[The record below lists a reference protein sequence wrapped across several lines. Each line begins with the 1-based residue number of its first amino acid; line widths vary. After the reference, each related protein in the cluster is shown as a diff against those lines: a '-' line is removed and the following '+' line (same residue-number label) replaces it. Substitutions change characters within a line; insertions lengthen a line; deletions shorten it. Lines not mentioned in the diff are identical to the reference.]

1 MKMNTRHYLILIAL
15 CPTMSFAQTGGG
27 KTGNLG
33 NEDINVIKEYQPV
46 LNDAFKININPD
58 NDTTTTRNP
67 NTPEYKVSAQPI
79 NSNYNTS
86 PIKPV
91 RIKDDAIKKLYH
103 GYVKAGYGLE
113 NMPLLDISFNSLRSK
128 NFDAGVRFKHLS
140 TSGKIK
146 KYGFPGNSN
155 NIFNVFVTRYFEKFK
170 LGANLAYNRD
180 VVHFYGY
187 KSPPELFSKSE
198 TKHSMSDFDGNV
210 NLASINPDKDSWNYQ
225 ASLGFYNFDDNRNST
240 ENNAKVELGIGKL
253 LTNAKFN
260 LQISGE
266 FGKIKQELYSIN
278 RSIIRFQPRFIINE
292 NLFSIEVG
300 GNVAIESRNNPT
312 GITPYSKP
320 IKDNNYRLY
329 PYLSTSYQVIDDAVK
344 IFATLSGDL
353 HRNDLRSFSRENP
366 FFGSNVALNNTNEKL
381 GIKAGTSIKIEHDL
395 MFIGSVKWSRIK
407 DQPFYYANSE
417 IPTSFAVVY
426 DKATLLNFRGSLEYK
441 NAEKFSFAFSA
452 DYNKYNTDTLKEQLY
467 VPALRVGISGHY
479 AIAEKIYIKAD
490 VFYNSDVTGNMYTP
504 ESSNVYSKLVNI
516 KGWLDANIGIDY
528 RYSKVLSAFVSLN
541 NIGFSRYF
549 RWYEYPSYRFLG
561 MAGVTYSF

>member
-1 MKMNTRHYLILIAL
+1 MNTRHYLILLAL
-15 CPTMSFAQTGGG
+15 CPTLSFAQTGGG

-58 NDTTTTRNP
+58 SDTSTIRKA

-146 KYGFPGNSN
+146 EYGFPGNSN
-155 NIFNVFVTRYFEKFK
+155 NLFNVFGTRYFDKFK
-170 LGANLAYNRD
+170 IGANLAYNRD

-187 KSPPELFSKSE
+187 NSPPELFSKSE

-210 NLASINPDKDSWNYQ
+210 NLASINPDKDSWTYQ
-225 ASLGFYNFDDNRNST
+225 VSVGFYNFEDNRSSS

-260 LQISGE
+260 LQVSGE
-266 FGKIKQELYSIN
+266 FGKIKQALYSIN

-292 NLFSIEVG
+292 NLYSIEVG
-300 GNVAIESRNNPT
+300 GNVAIESRNNPS

-320 IKDNNYRLY
+320 IKDNNYHLY

-353 HRNDLRSFSRENP
+353 QRNDLRNISRENP
-366 FFGSNVALNNTNEKL
+366 FFGRNVLLNNTNEKL
-381 GIKAGTSIKIEHDL
+381 GIKAGTSIKLEHDL
-395 MFIGSVKWSRIK
+395 MFVGSVKWSRIK
-407 DQPFYYANSE
+407 DQPFYYANFE
-417 IPTSFAVVY
+417 IPSTFAVVY
-426 DKATLLNFRGSLEYK
+426 DKATLLNFRASLEYK
-441 NAEKFSFAFSA
+441 NAEKISFAFSA
-452 DYNKYNTDTLKEQLY
+452 DYNKYKTDQLNEQLY
-467 VPALRVGISGHY
+467 IPALRVGISGHY
-479 AIAEKIYIKAD
+479 AIAEKIYLKAD
-490 VFYNSDVTGNMYTP
+490 VFYNSDVTGNTYISDSTIV
-504 ESSNVYSKLVNI
+504 SAQFVNI
-516 KGWLDANIGIDY
+516 KGWLDANVGIDY

>member
-1 MKMNTRHYLILIAL
+1 MNTRHYLILLAL
-15 CPTMSFAQTGGG
+15 CPTLSFAQTGGG

-58 NDTTTTRNP
+58 SDTSTIRKA

-146 KYGFPGNSN
+146 EYGFPGNSN
-155 NIFNVFVTRYFEKFK
+155 NLFNVFGTRYFDKFK
-170 LGANLAYNRD
+170 IGANLAYNRD

-187 KSPPELFSKSE
+187 NSPPELFSKSE

-210 NLASINPDKDSWNYQ
+210 NLASINPDKDSWTYQ
-225 ASLGFYNFDDNRNST
+225 ASVGFYNFEDNRSSS

-260 LQISGE
+260 LQVSGE
-266 FGKIKQELYSIN
+266 FGKIKQALYSIN

-292 NLFSIEVG
+292 NLYSIEVG
-300 GNVAIESRNNPT
+300 GNVAIESRNNPS

-320 IKDNNYRLY
+320 IKDNNYHLY

-353 HRNDLRSFSRENP
+353 QRNDLRNISRENP
-366 FFGSNVALNNTNEKL
+366 FFGRNVMLNNTNEKL
-381 GIKAGTSIKIEHDL
+381 GIKAGTSIKLEHDL
-395 MFIGSVKWSRIK
+395 MFVGSVKWSRIK
-407 DQPFYYANSE
+407 DQPFYYANFE
-417 IPTSFAVVY
+417 IPSTFAVVY
-426 DKATLLNFRGSLEYK
+426 DKATLLNFRASLEYK
-441 NAEKFSFAFSA
+441 NAEKISFAFSA
-452 DYNKYNTDTLKEQLY
+452 DYNKYKTDQLNEQLY
-467 VPALRVGISGHY
+467 IPALRVGISGHY
-479 AIAEKIYIKAD
+479 AIAEKIYLKAD
-490 VFYNSDVTGNMYTP
+490 VFYNSDVSGNTYISDSTIV
-504 ESSNVYSKLVNI
+504 SAQFVNI
-516 KGWLDANIGIDY
+516 KGWLDANVGIDY

>member
-1 MKMNTRHYLILIAL
+1 MNTRHYLILLAL
-15 CPTMSFAQTGGG
+15 CPTLSFAQTGGG

-58 NDTTTTRNP
+58 SDTSTIRKA

-146 KYGFPGNSN
+146 EYGFPGNSN
-155 NIFNVFVTRYFEKFK
+155 NLFNVFGTRYFDKFK
-170 LGANLAYNRD
+170 IGANLAYNRD

-187 KSPPELFSKSE
+187 NSPPELFSKSE

-210 NLASINPDKDSWNYQ
+210 NLASINPDKDSWTYQ
-225 ASLGFYNFDDNRNST
+225 ASVGFYNFEDNRSSS

-260 LQISGE
+260 LQVSGE
-266 FGKIKQELYSIN
+266 FGKIKQALYSIN

-292 NLFSIEVG
+292 NLYSIEVG
-300 GNVAIESRNNPT
+300 GNVAIESRNNPS

-320 IKDNNYRLY
+320 IKDNNYHLY

-353 HRNDLRSFSRENP
+353 QRNDLRNISRENP
-366 FFGSNVALNNTNEKL
+366 FFGRNVMLNNTNEKL
-381 GIKAGTSIKIEHDL
+381 GIKAGTSIKLEHDL
-395 MFIGSVKWSRIK
+395 MFVGSVKWSRIK
-407 DQPFYYANSE
+407 DQPFYYANFE
-417 IPTSFAVVY
+417 IPSTFAVVY
-426 DKATLLNFRGSLEYK
+426 DKATLLNFRASLEYK
-441 NAEKFSFAFSA
+441 NAEKISFAFSA
-452 DYNKYNTDTLKEQLY
+452 DYNKYKTDQLNEQLY
-467 VPALRVGISGHY
+467 IPALRVGISGHY
-479 AIAEKIYIKAD
+479 AIAEKIYLKAD
-490 VFYNSDVTGNMYTP
+490 VFYNSDVTGNTYISDSTIV
-504 ESSNVYSKLVNI
+504 SAQFVNI
-516 KGWLDANIGIDY
+516 KGWLDANVGIDY

>member
-1 MKMNTRHYLILIAL
+1 MHSPLI
-15 CPTMSFAQTGGG
+15 
-27 KTGNLG
+27 
-33 NEDINVIKEYQPV
+33 
-46 LNDAFKININPD
+46 
-58 NDTTTTRNP
+58 
-67 NTPEYKVSAQPI
+67 PI
-79 NSNYNTS
+79 T
-86 PIKPV
+86 ILHQLKPV

-146 KYGFPGNSN
+146 DYGSPGNSN
-155 NIFNVFVTRYFEKFK
+155 NNFNIFGTRYFEKFK

-210 NLASINPDKDSWNYQ
+210 NLASINPDKDSWTYQ
-225 ASLGFYNFDDNRNST
+225 ASVGFYNFEDNRSSS

-266 FGKIKQELYSIN
+266 FGKIKQALYSIN

-292 NLFSIEVG
+292 NLYSIEVG
-300 GNVAIESRNNPT
+300 GNVAIESRNNPS

-320 IKDNNYRLY
+320 IKDNNYHLY

-366 FFGSNVALNNTNEKL
+366 FFGRNVMLNNTNEKL
-381 GIKAGTSIKIEHDL
+381 GITAGTSIKLEHDL
-395 MFIGSVKWSRIK
+395 MFVGSAKWSRIK
-407 DQPFYYANSE
+407 DQPFYYANFE
-417 IPTSFAVVY
+417 IPSTFSVVY
-426 DKATLLNFRGSLEYK
+426 DKATLLNFRASLEYK
-441 NAEKFSFAFSA
+441 NAEKISFAFSA
-452 DYNKYNTDTLKEQLY
+452 DYNKYKTDQLKEQIY
-467 VPALRVGISGHY
+467 IPALRVGINGHY
-479 AIAEKIYIKAD
+479 AIAEKIFVKAD
-490 VFYNSDVTGNMYTP
+490 VFYNSDVTGNTYT
-504 ESSNVYSKLVNI
+504 SDSTHVYSQFVNI
-516 KGWLDANIGIDY
+516 KG
-528 RYSKVLSAFVSLN
+528 
-541 NIGFSRYF
+541 
-549 RWYEYPSYRFLG
+549 
-561 MAGVTYSF
+561 MAGC

>member
-1 MKMNTRHYLILIAL
+1 M
-15 CPTMSFAQTGGG
+15 
-27 KTGNLG
+27 
-33 NEDINVIKEYQPV
+33 
-46 LNDAFKININPD
+46 
-58 NDTTTTRNP
+58 
-67 NTPEYKVSAQPI
+67 
-79 NSNYNTS
+79 
-86 PIKPV
+86 
-91 RIKDDAIKKLYH
+91 YH

-146 KYGFPGNSN
+146 EYGFPGNSN
-155 NIFNVFVTRYFEKFK
+155 NLFNVFGTRYFDKFK
-170 LGANLAYNRD
+170 IGANLAYNRD

-187 KSPPELFSKSE
+187 NSPPELFSKSE

-210 NLASINPDKDSWNYQ
+210 NLASINPDKDSWTYQ
-225 ASLGFYNFDDNRNST
+225 VSVGFYNFEDNRSSS

-260 LQISGE
+260 LQVSGE
-266 FGKIKQELYSIN
+266 FGKIKQALYSIN

-292 NLFSIEVG
+292 NLYSIEVG
-300 GNVAIESRNNPT
+300 GNVAIESRNNPS

-320 IKDNNYRLY
+320 IKDNNYHLY

-353 HRNDLRSFSRENP
+353 QRNDLRNISRENP
-366 FFGSNVALNNTNEKL
+366 FFGRNVLLNNTNEKL
-381 GIKAGTSIKIEHDL
+381 GIKAGTSIKLEHDL
-395 MFIGSVKWSRIK
+395 MFVGSVKWSRIK
-407 DQPFYYANSE
+407 DQPFYYANFE
-417 IPTSFAVVY
+417 IPSTFAVVY
-426 DKATLLNFRGSLEYK
+426 DKATLLNFRASLEYK
-441 NAEKFSFAFSA
+441 NAEKISFAFSA
-452 DYNKYNTDTLKEQLY
+452 DYNKYKTDQLNEQLY
-467 VPALRVGISGHY
+467 IPALRVGISGHY
-479 AIAEKIYIKAD
+479 AIAEKIYLKAD
-490 VFYNSDVTGNMYTP
+490 VFYNSDVTGNTYISDSTIV
-504 ESSNVYSKLVNI
+504 SAQFVNI
-516 KGWLDANIGIDY
+516 KGWLDANVGIDY

>member
-1 MKMNTRHYLILIAL
+1 MNTRHYLILLAL
-15 CPTMSFAQTGGG
+15 CPTLSFAQTGGG

-58 NDTTTTRNP
+58 SDTSTIRKA

-146 KYGFPGNSN
+146 EYGFPGNSN
-155 NIFNVFVTRYFEKFK
+155 NLFNVFGTRYFDKFK
-170 LGANLAYNRD
+170 IGANLAYNRD

-187 KSPPELFSKSE
+187 NSPPELFSKSE

-210 NLASINPDKDSWNYQ
+210 NLASINPDKDSWTYQ
-225 ASLGFYNFDDNRNST
+225 VSVGFYNFEDNRSSS

-260 LQISGE
+260 LQVSGE
-266 FGKIKQELYSIN
+266 FGKIKQALYSIN

-292 NLFSIEVG
+292 NLYSIEVG
-300 GNVAIESRNNPT
+300 GNVAIESRNNPS

-320 IKDNNYRLY
+320 IKDNNYHLY

-353 HRNDLRSFSRENP
+353 QRNDLRNISRENP
-366 FFGSNVALNNTNEKL
+366 FFGRNVLLNNTNEKL
-381 GIKAGTSIKIEHDL
+381 GIKAGTSIKLEHDL
-395 MFIGSVKWSRIK
+395 MFVGSVKWSRIK
-407 DQPFYYANSE
+407 DQPFYYANFE
-417 IPTSFAVVY
+417 IPSTFAVVY
-426 DKATLLNFRGSLEYK
+426 DKATLLNFRASLEYK
-441 NAEKFSFAFSA
+441 NAEKISFAFSA
-452 DYNKYNTDTLKEQLY
+452 DYNKYKTDQLNEQLY
-467 VPALRVGISGHY
+467 IPALRVGISGHY
-479 AIAEKIYIKAD
+479 AIAEKIYLKAD
-490 VFYNSDVTGNMYTP
+490 VFYNSDVSGNTYISDSTIV
-504 ESSNVYSKLVNI
+504 SAQFVNI
-516 KGWLDANIGIDY
+516 KGWLDANVGIDY

>member
-1 MKMNTRHYLILIAL
+1 MNTRHYLILLAL
-15 CPTMSFAQTGGG
+15 CPTLSFAQTGGG

-58 NDTTTTRNP
+58 SDTSTIRKA

-146 KYGFPGNSN
+146 EYGFPGNSN
-155 NIFNVFVTRYFEKFK
+155 NLFNVFGTRYFDKFK
-170 LGANLAYNRD
+170 IGANLAYNRD

-187 KSPPELFSKSE
+187 NSPPELFSKSE

-210 NLASINPDKDSWNYQ
+210 NLASINPDKDSWTYQ
-225 ASLGFYNFDDNRNST
+225 ASVGFYNFEDNRSSS

-260 LQISGE
+260 LQVSGE
-266 FGKIKQELYSIN
+266 FGKIKQALYSIN

-292 NLFSIEVG
+292 NLYSIEVG
-300 GNVAIESRNNPT
+300 GNVAIESRNNPS

-320 IKDNNYRLY
+320 IKDNNYHLY

-353 HRNDLRSFSRENP
+353 QRNDLRNISRENP
-366 FFGSNVALNNTNEKL
+366 FFGRNVLLNNTNEKL
-381 GIKAGTSIKIEHDL
+381 GIKAGTSIKLEHDL
-395 MFIGSVKWSRIK
+395 MFVGSVKWSRIK
-407 DQPFYYANSE
+407 DQPFYYANFE
-417 IPTSFAVVY
+417 IPSTFAVVY
-426 DKATLLNFRGSLEYK
+426 DKATLLNFRASLEYK
-441 NAEKFSFAFSA
+441 NAEKISFAFSA
-452 DYNKYNTDTLKEQLY
+452 DYNKYKTDQLNEQLY
-467 VPALRVGISGHY
+467 IPALRVGISGHY
-479 AIAEKIYIKAD
+479 AIAEKIYLKAD
-490 VFYNSDVTGNMYTP
+490 VFYNSDVTGNTYISDSTIV
-504 ESSNVYSKLVNI
+504 SAQFVNI
-516 KGWLDANIGIDY
+516 KGWLDANVGIDY

>member
-1 MKMNTRHYLILIAL
+1 MNTRHYLILLAL
-15 CPTMSFAQTGGG
+15 CPTLSFAQTGGG

-58 NDTTTTRNP
+58 SDTSTIRKA

-146 KYGFPGNSN
+146 EYGFPGNSN
-155 NIFNVFVTRYFEKFK
+155 NLFNVFGTRYFDKFK
-170 LGANLAYNRD
+170 IGANLAYNRD

-187 KSPPELFSKSE
+187 NSPPELFSKSE

-210 NLASINPDKDSWNYQ
+210 NLASINPDKDSWTYQ
-225 ASLGFYNFDDNRNST
+225 VSVGFYNFEDNRSSS

-260 LQISGE
+260 LQVSGE
-266 FGKIKQELYSIN
+266 FGKIKQALYSIN

-292 NLFSIEVG
+292 NLYSIEVG
-300 GNVAIESRNNPT
+300 GNVAIESRNNPS

-320 IKDNNYRLY
+320 IKDNNYHLY

-353 HRNDLRSFSRENP
+353 QRNDLRNISRENP
-366 FFGSNVALNNTNEKL
+366 FFGRNVLLNNTNEKL
-381 GIKAGTSIKIEHDL
+381 GIKAGTSIKLEHDL
-395 MFIGSVKWSRIK
+395 MFVGSVKWSRIK
-407 DQPFYYANSE
+407 DQPFYYANFE
-417 IPTSFAVVY
+417 IPSTFAMVY
-426 DKATLLNFRGSLEYK
+426 DKATLLNFRASLEYK
-441 NAEKFSFAFSA
+441 NAEKISFAFSA
-452 DYNKYNTDTLKEQLY
+452 DYNKYKTDQLNEQLY
-467 VPALRVGISGHY
+467 IPALRVGISGHY
-479 AIAEKIYIKAD
+479 AIAEKIYLKAD
-490 VFYNSDVTGNMYTP
+490 VFYNSDVTGNTYISDSTIV
-504 ESSNVYSKLVNI
+504 SAQFVNI
-516 KGWLDANIGIDY
+516 KGWLDANVGIDY

>member
-1 MKMNTRHYLILIAL
+1 MKMNTRHYLILLAL
-15 CPTMSFAQTGGG
+15 CPTLSFAQTGGG

-58 NDTTTTRNP
+58 SDTSTIRKA

-146 KYGFPGNSN
+146 EYGFPGNSN
-155 NIFNVFVTRYFEKFK
+155 NLFNVFGTRYFDKFK
-170 LGANLAYNRD
+170 IGANLAYNRD

-187 KSPPELFSKSE
+187 NSPPELFSKSE

-210 NLASINPDKDSWNYQ
+210 NLASINPDKDSWTYQ
-225 ASLGFYNFDDNRNST
+225 ASVGFYNFEDNRSSS

-260 LQISGE
+260 LQVSGE
-266 FGKIKQELYSIN
+266 FGKIKQALYSIN

-292 NLFSIEVG
+292 NLYSIEVG
-300 GNVAIESRNNPT
+300 GNVAIESRNNPS

-320 IKDNNYRLY
+320 IKDNNYHLY

-353 HRNDLRSFSRENP
+353 QRNDLRNISRENP
-366 FFGSNVALNNTNEKL
+366 FFGRNVLLNNTNEKL
-381 GIKAGTSIKIEHDL
+381 GIKAGTSIKLEHDL
-395 MFIGSVKWSRIK
+395 MFVGSVKWSRIK
-407 DQPFYYANSE
+407 DQPFYYANFE
-417 IPTSFAVVY
+417 IPSTFAVVY
-426 DKATLLNFRGSLEYK
+426 DKATLLNFRASLEYK
-441 NAEKFSFAFSA
+441 NAEKISFAFSA
-452 DYNKYNTDTLKEQLY
+452 DYNKYKTDQLNEQLY
-467 VPALRVGISGHY
+467 IPALRVGISGHY
-479 AIAEKIYIKAD
+479 AIAEKIYLKAD
-490 VFYNSDVTGNMYTP
+490 VFYNSDVTGNTYISDSTIV
-504 ESSNVYSKLVNI
+504 SAQFVNI
-516 KGWLDANIGIDY
+516 KGWLDANVGIDY

>member
-1 MKMNTRHYLILIAL
+1 MNTRHYLILLAL
-15 CPTMSFAQTGGG
+15 CPTLSFAQTGGG

-58 NDTTTTRNP
+58 SDTSTIRKA

-146 KYGFPGNSN
+146 EYGFPGNSN
-155 NIFNVFVTRYFEKFK
+155 NLFNVFGTRYFDKFK
-170 LGANLAYNRD
+170 IGANLAYNRD

-187 KSPPELFSKSE
+187 NSPPELFSKSE

-210 NLASINPDKDSWNYQ
+210 NLASINPDKDSWTYQ
-225 ASLGFYNFDDNRNST
+225 ASVGFYNFEDNRSSS

-260 LQISGE
+260 LQVSGE
-266 FGKIKQELYSIN
+266 FGKIKQALYSIN

-292 NLFSIEVG
+292 NLYSIEVG
-300 GNVAIESRNNPT
+300 GNVAIESRNNPS

-320 IKDNNYRLY
+320 IKDNNYHLY

-353 HRNDLRSFSRENP
+353 QRNDLRNISRENP
-366 FFGSNVALNNTNEKL
+366 FFGRNVMLNNTNEKL
-381 GIKAGTSIKIEHDL
+381 GIKAGTSIKLEHDL
-395 MFIGSVKWSRIK
+395 MFVGSVKWSRIK
-407 DQPFYYANSE
+407 DQPFYYANFE
-417 IPTSFAVVY
+417 IPSTFAMVY
-426 DKATLLNFRGSLEYK
+426 DKATLLNFRASLEYK
-441 NAEKFSFAFSA
+441 NAEKISFAFSA
-452 DYNKYNTDTLKEQLY
+452 DYNKYKTDQLNEQLY
-467 VPALRVGISGHY
+467 IPALRVGISGHY
-479 AIAEKIYIKAD
+479 AIAEKIYLKAD
-490 VFYNSDVTGNMYTP
+490 VFYNSDVTGNTYISDSTIV
-504 ESSNVYSKLVNI
+504 SAQFVNI
-516 KGWLDANIGIDY
+516 KGWLDANVGIDY

>member
-1 MKMNTRHYLILIAL
+1 MNTRHYLILLAL
-15 CPTMSFAQTGGG
+15 CPTLSFAQTGGG

-58 NDTTTTRNP
+58 SDTSTIRKA

-146 KYGFPGNSN
+146 EYGFPGNSN
-155 NIFNVFVTRYFEKFK
+155 NLFNVFGTRYFDKFK
-170 LGANLAYNRD
+170 IGANLAYNRD

-187 KSPPELFSKSE
+187 NSPPELFSKSE

-210 NLASINPDKDSWNYQ
+210 NLASINPDKDSWTYQ
-225 ASLGFYNFDDNRNST
+225 VSVGFYNFEDNRSSS

-260 LQISGE
+260 LQVSGE
-266 FGKIKQELYSIN
+266 FGKIKQALYSIN

-292 NLFSIEVG
+292 NLYSIEVG
-300 GNVAIESRNNPT
+300 GNVAIESRNNPS

-320 IKDNNYRLY
+320 IKDNNYHLY

-353 HRNDLRSFSRENP
+353 QRNDLRNISRENP
-366 FFGSNVALNNTNEKL
+366 FFGRNVMLNNTNEKL
-381 GIKAGTSIKIEHDL
+381 GIKAGTSIKLEHDL
-395 MFIGSVKWSRIK
+395 MFVGSVKWSRIK
-407 DQPFYYANSE
+407 DQPFYYANFE
-417 IPTSFAVVY
+417 IPSTFAMVY
-426 DKATLLNFRGSLEYK
+426 DKATLLNFRASLEYK
-441 NAEKFSFAFSA
+441 NAEKISFAFSA
-452 DYNKYNTDTLKEQLY
+452 DYNKYKTDQLNEQLY
-467 VPALRVGISGHY
+467 IPALRVGISGHY
-479 AIAEKIYIKAD
+479 AIAEKIYLKAD
-490 VFYNSDVTGNMYTP
+490 VFYNSDVTGNTYISDSTIV
-504 ESSNVYSKLVNI
+504 SAQFVNI
-516 KGWLDANIGIDY
+516 KGWLDANVGIDY

>member
-1 MKMNTRHYLILIAL
+1 MNTRHYLILLAL
-15 CPTMSFAQTGGG
+15 CPTLSFAQTGGG

-58 NDTTTTRNP
+58 SDTSTIRKA

-146 KYGFPGNSN
+146 EYGFPGNSN
-155 NIFNVFVTRYFEKFK
+155 NLFKVFGTRYFDKFK
-170 LGANLAYNRD
+170 IGANLAYNRD

-187 KSPPELFSKSE
+187 NSPPELFSKSE

-210 NLASINPDKDSWNYQ
+210 NLASINPDKDSWTYQ
-225 ASLGFYNFDDNRNST
+225 ASVGFYNFEDNRSSS

-260 LQISGE
+260 LQVSGE
-266 FGKIKQELYSIN
+266 FGKIKQALYSIN

-292 NLFSIEVG
+292 NLYSIEVG
-300 GNVAIESRNNPT
+300 GNVAIESRNNPS

-320 IKDNNYRLY
+320 IKDNNYHLY

-353 HRNDLRSFSRENP
+353 QRNDLRNISRENP
-366 FFGSNVALNNTNEKL
+366 FFGRNVLLNNTNEKL
-381 GIKAGTSIKIEHDL
+381 GIKAGTSIKLEHDL
-395 MFIGSVKWSRIK
+395 MFVGSVKWSRIK
-407 DQPFYYANSE
+407 DQPFYYANFE
-417 IPTSFAVVY
+417 IPSTFAVVY
-426 DKATLLNFRGSLEYK
+426 DKATLLNFRASLEYK
-441 NAEKFSFAFSA
+441 NAEKISFAFSA
-452 DYNKYNTDTLKEQLY
+452 DYNKYKTDQLNEQLY
-467 VPALRVGISGHY
+467 IPALRVGISGHY
-479 AIAEKIYIKAD
+479 AIAEKIYLKAD
-490 VFYNSDVTGNMYTP
+490 VFYNSDVSGNTYISDSTIV
-504 ESSNVYSKLVNI
+504 SAQFVNI

>member
-1 MKMNTRHYLILIAL
+1 MNTHHYLILLAL
-15 CPTMSFAQTGGG
+15 CPTLSFAQTGGG

-58 NDTTTTRNP
+58 SDTSTIRKA

-146 KYGFPGNSN
+146 EYGFPGNSN
-155 NIFNVFVTRYFEKFK
+155 NLFNVFGTRYFEKFK
-170 LGANLAYNRD
+170 IGANLAYNRD

-187 KSPPELFSKSE
+187 NSPPELFSKSE

-210 NLASINPDKDSWNYQ
+210 NLASINPDKDSWTYQ
-225 ASLGFYNFDDNRNST
+225 ASVGFYNFEDNRSSS

-260 LQISGE
+260 LQVSGE
-266 FGKIKQELYSIN
+266 FGKIKQALYSIN

-292 NLFSIEVG
+292 NLYSIEVG
-300 GNVAIESRNNPT
+300 GNVAIESRNNPS

-320 IKDNNYRLY
+320 IKDNNYHLY

-353 HRNDLRSFSRENP
+353 QRNDLRNISRENP
-366 FFGSNVALNNTNEKL
+366 FFGRNVLLNNTNEKL
-381 GIKAGTSIKIEHDL
+381 GIKAGTSIKLEHDL
-395 MFIGSVKWSRIK
+395 MFVGSVKWSRIK
-407 DQPFYYANSE
+407 DQPFYYANFE
-417 IPTSFAVVY
+417 IPSTFAVVY
-426 DKATLLNFRGSLEYK
+426 DKATLLNFRASLEYK
-441 NAEKFSFAFSA
+441 NAEKISFAFSA
-452 DYNKYNTDTLKEQLY
+452 DYNKYKTDQLNEQLY
-467 VPALRVGISGHY
+467 IPALRVGISGHY
-479 AIAEKIYIKAD
+479 AIAEKIYLKAD
-490 VFYNSDVTGNMYTP
+490 VFYNSDVTGNTYISDSTIV
-504 ESSNVYSKLVNI
+504 SAQFVNI
-516 KGWLDANIGIDY
+516 KGWLDANVGIDY

>member
-1 MKMNTRHYLILIAL
+1 MNTRHYLILLAL
-15 CPTMSFAQTGGG
+15 CPTLSFAQTGGG

-58 NDTTTTRNP
+58 SDTSTIRKA

-146 KYGFPGNSN
+146 EYGFPGNSN
-155 NIFNVFVTRYFEKFK
+155 NLFNVFGTRYFDKFK
-170 LGANLAYNRD
+170 IGANLAYNRD

-187 KSPPELFSKSE
+187 NSPPELFSKSE

-210 NLASINPDKDSWNYQ
+210 NLASINPDKDSWTYQ
-225 ASLGFYNFDDNRNST
+225 ASVGFYNFEDNRSSS

-260 LQISGE
+260 LQVSGE
-266 FGKIKQELYSIN
+266 FGKIKQALYSIN

-292 NLFSIEVG
+292 NLYSIEVG
-300 GNVAIESRNNPT
+300 GNVAIESRNNPS

-320 IKDNNYRLY
+320 IKDNNYHLY

-353 HRNDLRSFSRENP
+353 QRNDLRNISRENP
-366 FFGSNVALNNTNEKL
+366 FFGRNVLLNNTNEKL
-381 GIKAGTSIKIEHDL
+381 GIKAGTSIKLEHDL
-395 MFIGSVKWSRIK
+395 MFVGSVKWSRIK
-407 DQPFYYANSE
+407 DQPFYYANFE
-417 IPTSFAVVY
+417 IPSTFAVVY
-426 DKATLLNFRGSLEYK
+426 DKATLLNFRASLEYK
-441 NAEKFSFAFSA
+441 NAEKISFAFSA
-452 DYNKYNTDTLKEQLY
+452 DYNKYKTDQLNEQLY
-467 VPALRVGISGHY
+467 IPALRVGISGHY
-479 AIAEKIYIKAD
+479 AIAEKIYLKAD
-490 VFYNSDVTGNMYTP
+490 VFYNSDVSGNTYISDSTIV
-504 ESSNVYSKLVNI
+504 SAQFVNI
-516 KGWLDANIGIDY
+516 KGWLDANVGIDY

>member
-1 MKMNTRHYLILIAL
+1 MKMNTRHYLILLAL
-15 CPTMSFAQTGGG
+15 CPTLSFAQTGGG

-58 NDTTTTRNP
+58 SDTSTIRKA

-146 KYGFPGNSN
+146 EYGFPGNSN
-155 NIFNVFVTRYFEKFK
+155 NLFNVFGTRYFDKFK
-170 LGANLAYNRD
+170 IGANLAYNRD

-187 KSPPELFSKSE
+187 NSPPELFSKSE

-210 NLASINPDKDSWNYQ
+210 NLASINPDKDSWTYQ
-225 ASLGFYNFDDNRNST
+225 VSVGFYNFEDNRSSS

-260 LQISGE
+260 LQVSGE
-266 FGKIKQELYSIN
+266 FGKIKQALYSIN

-292 NLFSIEVG
+292 NLYSIEVG
-300 GNVAIESRNNPT
+300 GNVAIESRNNPS

-320 IKDNNYRLY
+320 IKDNNYHLY

-353 HRNDLRSFSRENP
+353 QRNDLRNISRENP
-366 FFGSNVALNNTNEKL
+366 FFGRNVLLNNTNEKL
-381 GIKAGTSIKIEHDL
+381 GIKAGTSIKLEHDL
-395 MFIGSVKWSRIK
+395 MFVGSVKWSRIK
-407 DQPFYYANSE
+407 DQPFYYANFE
-417 IPTSFAVVY
+417 IPSTFAMVY
-426 DKATLLNFRGSLEYK
+426 DKATLLNFRASLEYK
-441 NAEKFSFAFSA
+441 NAEKISFAFSA
-452 DYNKYNTDTLKEQLY
+452 DYNKYKTDQLNEQLY
-467 VPALRVGISGHY
+467 IPALRVGISGHY
-479 AIAEKIYIKAD
+479 AIAEKIYLKAD
-490 VFYNSDVTGNMYTP
+490 VFYNSDVTGNTYISDSTIV
-504 ESSNVYSKLVNI
+504 SAQFVNI
-516 KGWLDANIGIDY
+516 KGWLDANVGIDY

>member
-1 MKMNTRHYLILIAL
+1 MNTRHYLILLAL
-15 CPTMSFAQTGGG
+15 CPTLSFAQTGGG

-58 NDTTTTRNP
+58 SDTSTIRKA

-146 KYGFPGNSN
+146 EYGFPGNSN
-155 NIFNVFVTRYFEKFK
+155 NLFNVFGTRYFEKFK
-170 LGANLAYNRD
+170 IGANLAYNRD

-187 KSPPELFSKSE
+187 NSPPELFSKSE

-210 NLASINPDKDSWNYQ
+210 NLASINPDKDSWTYQ
-225 ASLGFYNFDDNRNST
+225 ASVGFYNFEDNRSSS

-260 LQISGE
+260 LQVSGE
-266 FGKIKQELYSIN
+266 FGKIKQALYSIN

-292 NLFSIEVG
+292 NLYSIEVG
-300 GNVAIESRNNPT
+300 GNVAIESRNNPS

-320 IKDNNYRLY
+320 IKDNNYHLY

-353 HRNDLRSFSRENP
+353 QRNDLRNISRENP
-366 FFGSNVALNNTNEKL
+366 FFGRNVLLNNTNEKL
-381 GIKAGTSIKIEHDL
+381 GIKAGTSIKLEHDL
-395 MFIGSVKWSRIK
+395 MFVGSVKWSRIK
-407 DQPFYYANSE
+407 DQPFYYANFE
-417 IPTSFAVVY
+417 IPSTFAVVY
-426 DKATLLNFRGSLEYK
+426 DKATLLNFRASLEYK
-441 NAEKFSFAFSA
+441 NAEKISFAFSA
-452 DYNKYNTDTLKEQLY
+452 DYNKYKTDQLNEQLY
-467 VPALRVGISGHY
+467 IPALRVGISGHY
-479 AIAEKIYIKAD
+479 AIAEKIYLKAD
-490 VFYNSDVTGNMYTP
+490 VFYNSDVTGNTYISDSTIV
-504 ESSNVYSKLVNI
+504 SAQFVNI
-516 KGWLDANIGIDY
+516 KGWLDANVGIDY

-549 RWYEYPSYRFLG
+549 RWYEHPSYRFLG

>member
-1 MKMNTRHYLILIAL
+1 MKMNTHHYLILLAL
-15 CPTMSFAQTGGG
+15 CPTLSFAQTGGG

-58 NDTTTTRNP
+58 SDTSTIRKA

-146 KYGFPGNSN
+146 EYGFPGNSN
-155 NIFNVFVTRYFEKFK
+155 NLFNVFGTRYFEKFK
-170 LGANLAYNRD
+170 IGANLAYNRD

-187 KSPPELFSKSE
+187 NSPPELFSKSE

-210 NLASINPDKDSWNYQ
+210 NLASINPDKDSWTYQ
-225 ASLGFYNFDDNRNST
+225 ASVGFYNFEDNRSSS

-260 LQISGE
+260 LQVSGE
-266 FGKIKQELYSIN
+266 FGKIKQALYSIN

-292 NLFSIEVG
+292 NLYSIEVG
-300 GNVAIESRNNPT
+300 GNVAIESRNNPS

-320 IKDNNYRLY
+320 IKDNNYHLY

-353 HRNDLRSFSRENP
+353 QRNDLRNISRENP
-366 FFGSNVALNNTNEKL
+366 FFGRNVLLNNTNEKL
-381 GIKAGTSIKIEHDL
+381 GIKAGTSIKLEHDL
-395 MFIGSVKWSRIK
+395 MFVGSVKWSRIK
-407 DQPFYYANSE
+407 DQPFYYANFE
-417 IPTSFAVVY
+417 IPSTFAVVY
-426 DKATLLNFRGSLEYK
+426 DKATLLNFRASLEYK
-441 NAEKFSFAFSA
+441 NAEKISFAFSA
-452 DYNKYNTDTLKEQLY
+452 DYNKYKTDQLNEQLY
-467 VPALRVGISGHY
+467 IPALRVGISGHY
-479 AIAEKIYIKAD
+479 AIAEKIYLKAD
-490 VFYNSDVTGNMYTP
+490 VFYNSDVTGNTYISDSTIV
-504 ESSNVYSKLVNI
+504 SAQFVNI
-516 KGWLDANIGIDY
+516 KGWLDANVGIDY

>member
-1 MKMNTRHYLILIAL
+1 MNTRHYLILLAL
-15 CPTMSFAQTGGG
+15 CPTLSFAQTGGG

-58 NDTTTTRNP
+58 SDTSTIRKA

-146 KYGFPGNSN
+146 EYGFPGNSN
-155 NIFNVFVTRYFEKFK
+155 NLFNVFGTRYFDKFK
-170 LGANLAYNRD
+170 IGANLAYNRD

-187 KSPPELFSKSE
+187 NSPPELFSKSE

-210 NLASINPDKDSWNYQ
+210 NLASINPDKDSWTYQ
-225 ASLGFYNFDDNRNST
+225 ASVGFYNFEDNRSSS

-260 LQISGE
+260 LQVSGE
-266 FGKIKQELYSIN
+266 FGKIKQALYSIN

-292 NLFSIEVG
+292 NLYSIEVG
-300 GNVAIESRNNPT
+300 GNVAIESRNNPS

-320 IKDNNYRLY
+320 IKDNNYHLY

-353 HRNDLRSFSRENP
+353 QRNDLRNISRENP
-366 FFGSNVALNNTNEKL
+366 FFGRNVLLNNTNEKL
-381 GIKAGTSIKIEHDL
+381 GIKAGTSIKLEHDL
-395 MFIGSVKWSRIK
+395 MFVGSVKWSRIK
-407 DQPFYYANSE
+407 DQPFYYANFE
-417 IPTSFAVVY
+417 IPSTFAMVY
-426 DKATLLNFRGSLEYK
+426 DKATLLNFRASLEYK
-441 NAEKFSFAFSA
+441 NAEKISFAFSA
-452 DYNKYNTDTLKEQLY
+452 DYNKYKTDQLNEQLY
-467 VPALRVGISGHY
+467 IPALRVGISGHY
-479 AIAEKIYIKAD
+479 AIAEKIYLKAD
-490 VFYNSDVTGNMYTP
+490 VFYNSDVTGNTYISDSTIV
-504 ESSNVYSKLVNI
+504 SAQFVNI
-516 KGWLDANIGIDY
+516 KGWLDANVGIDY

>member
-1 MKMNTRHYLILIAL
+1 MNTRHYLILIAL
-15 CPTMSFAQTGGG
+15 CPTLSFAQTGGG

-58 NDTTTTRNP
+58 SDTTTIRKAS
-67 NTPEYKVSAQPI
+67 TPEYKVSSQPI

-146 KYGFPGNSN
+146 NYGFPGNSN
-155 NIFNVFVTRYFEKFK
+155 NLFNVFGTRYFEKFK

-210 NLASINPDKDSWNYQ
+210 NLASINPDKDSWTYQ
-225 ASLGFYNFDDNRNST
+225 ASVGFYNFEDNRSST

-266 FGKIKQELYSIN
+266 FGKIKQALYSIN
-278 RSIIRFQPRFIINE
+278 RSIIRFEPRFIINE
-292 NLFSIEVG
+292 NLYSIEVG
-300 GNVAIESRNNPT
+300 GNVAIESRNNPS

-320 IKDNNYRLY
+320 IKDNNYRLF
-329 PYLSTSYQVIDDAVK
+329 PYLSASYQVIDDAVK
-344 IFATLSGDL
+344 VFATLSGDL
-353 HRNDLRSFSRENP
+353 HRNDLRSISRENP
-366 FFGSNVALNNTNEKL
+366 FFGRNVMLNNTNEKL
-381 GIKAGTSIKIEHDL
+381 GIKAGTSIKLEHDL
-395 MFIGSVKWSRIK
+395 MFVGSVKWSRIK
-407 DQPFYYANSE
+407 DQPFYYANFE
-417 IPTSFAVVY
+417 IPSTFAVVY
-426 DKATLLNFRGSLEYK
+426 DKATLLNFRASLEYK
-441 NAEKFSFAFSA
+441 NAEKINFAFSA
-452 DYNKYNTDTLKEQLY
+452 DYNKYNTDQLKEQLY
-467 VPALRVGISGHY
+467 IPALRVGISGQY

-490 VFYNSDVTGNMYTP
+490 VFYNSDVTGNTYISD
-504 ESSNVYSKLVNI
+504 SSIVNSQFVNI
-516 KGWLDANIGIDY
+516 KGWLDANVGIDY

>member
-1 MKMNTRHYLILIAL
+1 MNTHHYLILLAL
-15 CPTMSFAQTGGG
+15 CPTLSFAQTGGG

-58 NDTTTTRNP
+58 SDTSTIRKA

-146 KYGFPGNSN
+146 EYGFPGNSN
-155 NIFNVFVTRYFEKFK
+155 NLFNVFGTRYFDKFK
-170 LGANLAYNRD
+170 IGANLAYNRD

-187 KSPPELFSKSE
+187 NSPPELFSKSE

-210 NLASINPDKDSWNYQ
+210 NLASINPDKDSWTYQ
-225 ASLGFYNFDDNRNST
+225 ASVGFYNFEDNRSSS

-260 LQISGE
+260 LQVSGE
-266 FGKIKQELYSIN
+266 FGKIKQALYSIN

-292 NLFSIEVG
+292 NLYSIEVG
-300 GNVAIESRNNPT
+300 GNVAIESRNNPS

-320 IKDNNYRLY
+320 IKDNNYHLY

-353 HRNDLRSFSRENP
+353 QRNDLRNISRENP
-366 FFGSNVALNNTNEKL
+366 FFGRNVMLNNTNEKL
-381 GIKAGTSIKIEHDL
+381 GIKAGTSIKLEHDL
-395 MFIGSVKWSRIK
+395 MFVGSVKWSRIK
-407 DQPFYYANSE
+407 DQPFYYANFE
-417 IPTSFAVVY
+417 IPSTFAMVY
-426 DKATLLNFRGSLEYK
+426 DKATLLNFRASLEYK
-441 NAEKFSFAFSA
+441 NAEKISFAFSA
-452 DYNKYNTDTLKEQLY
+452 DYNKYKTDQLNEQLY
-467 VPALRVGISGHY
+467 IPALRVGISGHY
-479 AIAEKIYIKAD
+479 AIAEKIYLKAD
-490 VFYNSDVTGNMYTP
+490 VFYNSDVTGNTYISDSTIV
-504 ESSNVYSKLVNI
+504 SAQFVNI
-516 KGWLDANIGIDY
+516 KGWLDANVGIDY